1 LSFPDVELLA
11 GGVHKA
17 ELALRVFPVQLAIPP
32 VRGCSV
38 GTDLDHGHLVEF
50 AAIFLGVSFQR
61 VDDEPLI
68 GVLLANLSPTHINLL
83 SYS

>member
-50 AAIFLGVSFQR
+50 AAIPFSVGLRG

-68 GVLLANLSPTHINLL
+68 GVLLANLGPTHVNFL